1 MSTPKFK
8 KQVET
13 MLAEN
18 KDLFAEYEKLEESY
32 ARSPAKYKE
41 ELGEMRRKLLR
52 IMRKHE
58 DRLCARTE
66 NTKYA
71 NYSENLAMLFWQ
83 EVRVLF
89 PNVEKSL

>member
-1 MSTPKFK
+1 MATPKFK
-8 KQVET
+8 KQIET

-18 KDLFAEYEKLEESY
+18 KDLFSEYEKLEENYVKNPS
-32 ARSPAKYKE
+32 KYKE

-83 EVRVLF
+83 DIRAIF
-89 PNVEKSL
+89 PNVEKTI

>member
-1 MSTPKFK
+1 MATPKFK
-8 KQVET
+8 KQIET

-18 KDLFAEYEKLEESY
+18 KDLFSEYEKLEENY
-32 ARSPAKYKE
+32 AKNPSKYKE

-83 EVRVLF
+83 DIRAIF
-89 PNVEKSL
+89 PNVEKTI